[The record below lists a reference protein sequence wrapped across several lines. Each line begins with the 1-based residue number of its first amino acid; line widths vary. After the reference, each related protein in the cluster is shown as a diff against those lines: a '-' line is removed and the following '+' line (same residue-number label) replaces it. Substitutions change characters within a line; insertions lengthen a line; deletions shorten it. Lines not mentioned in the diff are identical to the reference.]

1 MRFHFPAAALAASAL
16 LSACATTPTEPTP
29 TTAASANPEARL
41 ERVVMLMRHGVRPPT
56 KAMVT
61 PPGVAAQDWP
71 GWPVDWGE
79 LTPHGYDAVR
89 LLGQWDRRHWAD
101 QGLLA
106 AEGCPAAGQVHLA
119 ASSKS
124 RTQATARA
132 LAEGLAPGCPLEV
145 EFPATPADDAEFHPL
160 DAGAVPIDPDQ
171 ALAAQAALAPVGGLT
186 AEMARQAPLLK
197 RLSDVL
203 GCCTVAVCAEQ
214 ALPAGC
220 DLSQWPQA
228 LTRNDADR
236 ADLGPPL
243 GLAST
248 VAQTF
253 LLEYLEGKPMDQ
265 VGWGRVSRDDIEA
278 FLTFHTLKFYYEG
291 RAPYV
296 AARAA
301 SPLARRMLSALES
314 GPALTVLAGHDTNIA
329 DLGGMLDLHW
339 QVPGYPADN
348 PPPGG
353 AVGFELWRDAS
364 GQGTVRAFYRAQTM
378 DQVRDLRPLTGAEQ
392 AAFQYIAIPGCAA
405 PCRIEAFD
413 RLVTSR
419 LVASRPT
426 GG

>member
-1 MRFHFPAAALAASAL
+1 MRMSFPAAALAASAL
-16 LSACATTPTEPTP
+16 LSACATTQIAATAPSHEPH
-29 TTAASANPEARL
+29 L

-56 KAMVT
+56 KAAVT
-61 PPGVAAQDWP
+61 PPGVAAQAWP
-71 GWPVDWGE
+71 AWSVEWGE

-89 LLGQWDRRHWAD
+89 LLAQWDRRHWVD
-101 QGLLA
+101 QGLLP

-145 EFPATPADDAEFHPL
+145 EFPASPADDAEFHPL
-160 DAGAVPIDPDQ
+160 DAGAVAIDPDL
-171 ALAAQAALAPVGGLT
+171 ALAAQMALAPAGGLE
-186 AEMARQAPLLK
+186 AEMTHQAPMLK
-197 RLSDVL
+197 RLSAVL
-203 GCCTVAVCAEQ
+203 GCCTVEVCAEQ

-220 DLSQWPQA
+220 DLSQWPQT
-228 LTRNDADR
+228 LTRNDEDR
-236 ADLGPPL
+236 ADLAPPL

-248 VAQTF
+248 VSQTF

-278 FLTFHTLKFYYEG
+278 FLSFHTLKFYYEG

-301 SPLARRMLSALES
+301 SPLARRMLDALEN

-339 QVPGYPADN
+339 KVPGYPADN

-353 AVGFELWRDAS
+353 AVGFELWRDAA
-364 GQGTVRAFYRAQTM
+364 GQGAVRAFYRAQTM
-378 DQVRDLRPLTGAEQ
+378 DQVRDLRPLTGDEQ
-392 AAFQYIAIPGCAA
+392 AAFQYILIPGCDA
-405 PCRIEAFD
+405 PCRLEDFD
-413 RLVTSR
+413 RLVRSR
-419 LVASRPT
+419 LIASRP
-426 GG
+426 

>member
-1 MRFHFPAAALAASAL
+1 MRFHLPAAALAASAL
-16 LSACATTPTEPTP
+16 LSACTTTPTV
-29 TTAASANPEARL
+29 TAPSPEVRL

-61 PPGVAAQDWP
+61 PPGVAAQAWP
-71 GWPVDWGE
+71 AWPVDWGE

-101 QGLLA
+101 QGLLSA
-106 AEGCPAAGQVHLA
+106 DGCPAAGQVHLA

-145 EFPATPADDAEFHPL
+145 EFPATPADDADL
-160 DAGAVPIDPDQ
+160 
-171 ALAAQAALAPVGGLT
+171 ALAAQTALAPIGGLN

-197 RLSDVL
+197 RLSTVL
-203 GCCTVAVCAEQ
+203 GCCTVEVCAEK

-228 LTRNDADR
+228 LARNDEDR

-278 FLTFHTLKFYYEG
+278 FLSFHTLKFYYEG

-296 AARAA
+296 AARTA

-353 AVGFELWRDAS
+353 AVGFELWRDAA
-364 GQGTVRAFYRAQTM
+364 GQRTVRAFYRAQTM

-405 PCRIEAFD
+405 PCRIEDFD

-419 LVASRPT
+419 PVASRPT
-426 GG
+426 GS

>member
-1 MRFHFPAAALAASAL
+1 MTLRFPALSGAASLAIA
-16 LSACATTPTEPTP
+16 LSACSTTPPAITKAAPTVPEP
-29 TTAASANPEARL
+29 RL

-56 KAMVT
+56 KPMVT
-61 PPGVAAQDWP
+61 PPGVAAQAWP
-71 GWPVDWGE
+71 AWSVAWGE

-89 LLGQWDRRHWAD
+89 LLGAWDRRHWAD
-101 QGLLA
+101 QGLLS

-160 DAGAVPIDPDQ
+160 DAGAVPIDPDL
-171 ALAAQAALAPVGGLT
+171 ALAAQMALTPTGGLQ
-186 AEMARQAPLLK
+186 AEMARQATLLK
-197 RLSDVL
+197 RLSAVL
-203 GCCTVAVCAEQ
+203 GCCTVESCAEQ
-214 ALPAGC
+214 TLPAGC
-220 DLSQWPQA
+220 DLSQWPQT
-228 LTRNDADR
+228 LTRNEEDR
-236 ADLGPPL
+236 ADLAPPL

-253 LLEYLEGKPMDQ
+253 LLEYLEGKPMDE

-278 FLTFHTLKFYYEG
+278 FLSFHTLKFYYEG

-301 SPLARRMLSALES
+301 SPLARRMLTALES

-353 AVGFELWRDAS
+353 AVGFELWRDGA

-378 DQVRDLRPLTGAEQ
+378 DQVRDLRPMIGAEQ
-392 AAFQYIAIPGCAA
+392 AAFEYIAIPGCAA
-405 PCRIEAFD
+405 PCRLEDFD
-413 RLVTSR
+413 RLVRSR
-419 LVASRPT
+419 LVASRP
-426 GG
+426 